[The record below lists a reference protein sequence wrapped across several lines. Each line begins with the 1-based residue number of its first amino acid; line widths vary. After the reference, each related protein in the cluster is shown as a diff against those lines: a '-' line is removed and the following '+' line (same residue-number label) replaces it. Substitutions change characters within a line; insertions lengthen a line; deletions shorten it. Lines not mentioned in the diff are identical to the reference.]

1 MTTTDSS
8 SGIERA
14 DPQERGLWER
24 IEKAAT
30 LRQPVLFSGDEL
42 RAIYDLKCQ
51 LDALRSEVRSNA
63 AHGGR
68 GART

>member
-1 MTTTDSS
+1 MTTTDSN
-8 SGIERA
+8 SGIERV
-14 DPQERGLWER
+14 DPQERDLWQR

-51 LDALRSEVRSNA
+51 IDVLRSEVRANA